1 MDRKVRITDAE
12 FAILEALWDAG
23 EQPIRD
29 LTARLYPS
37 ASVSDYATVQK
48 LLERLE
54 AKGCVARD
62 RSRHAH
68 VFRAAKQRDDLIG
81 SRLRQ
86 LAEQLCDGSLT
97 PVLLHLVQRA
107 KLSKSERNALRK
119 MLDDHDGPAA
129 AKGKKSS

>member
-1 MDRKVRITDAE
+1 MNQKVRITDAE
-12 FAILEALWDAG
+12 FAVLEALWDG
-23 EQPIRD
+23 GDQPIRD
-29 LTARLYPS
+29 LTARLYPA

-54 AKGCVARD
+54 AKGCVSRD
-62 RSRHAH
+62 RSKHAH
-68 VFRAAKQRDDLIG
+68 VFHAAKQRGDLIG
-81 SRLRQ
+81 NRLRQ

-97 PVLLHLVQRA
+97 PVLLHLVQGA

-119 MLDDHDGPAA
+119 MLDSHDEQAP